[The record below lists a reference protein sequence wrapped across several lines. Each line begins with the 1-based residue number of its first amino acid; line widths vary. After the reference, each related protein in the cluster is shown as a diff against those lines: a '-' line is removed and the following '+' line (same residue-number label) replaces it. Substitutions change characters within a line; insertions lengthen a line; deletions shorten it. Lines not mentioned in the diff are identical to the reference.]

1 MAKSKSGGT
10 RSYIRGRVGSDV
22 YSIGKNAKGKKQ
34 QVVRSLAETVANPQ
48 TIAQM
53 RGRMIMST
61 IMQAQSALKPIIDH
75 SFDNVVGVQPNLS
88 EFIRRNYAL
97 IKADVAANPSS
108 GNAFGLNAYQ
118 EKGVKQGAYII
129 SDGKAAIPAAVSI
142 DKAAGVITIALSANT
157 MTMGG
162 LKAALNFGNEDF
174 LTIVGIDLAGAA
186 EYCRYHVNQS
196 LADDTAISSGNID
209 SVFETE
215 GNATPVVAVA
225 GNAITITLAAIAGS
239 CGFIVTRKV
248 SDGFIHSKATLGAGT
263 NLSWNADAALP
274 TYPVG
279 ENKFLNGGDQS
290 FSPAPAPTPSVGAPT
305 INGVTPFETST
316 SVSMSA
322 ESGAEIHYTVD
333 GTTPNASSPRY
344 SAPFTLNA
352 TTTVKAI
359 AIKDGATSSVAN
371 KTFTKSSTPV
381 VNAPSISGTTPF
393 ETSTQVTMSA
403 DSGAEIRYTTNGS
416 KPTASSSLYS
426 SPITLNATTTVKAIA
441 IKNGVTSSV
450 ASQTFTK
457 QSQPVA
463 GRSFTANGAAV
474 NEGGSVS
481 EPASQAVAVVATLPS
496 GDPSI
501 GKRLGIRKNGD
512 QFSSISGSNLAAGE
526 NSGTINQTYMTP
538 GATIEVGWLFIDDMG
553 DNRWEGTFFTINV
566 AAASNDDEP
575 GGSDH

>member
-22 YSIGKNAKGKKQ
+22 YSIGKNALGKKQ

-61 IMQAQSALKPIIDH
+61 VMQAQSALKVIIDH
-75 SFDNVVGVQPNLS
+75 SFDNVVGIQPNLS
-88 EFIRRNYAL
+88 EFIKRNYAL
-97 IKADVAANPSS
+97 VKADVAANPS
-108 GNAFGLNAYQ
+108 GDNAFGLNAYQ

-142 DKAAGVITIALSANT
+142 DKANGVITIALSAST
-157 MTMGG
+157 MTMAG
-162 LKAALNFGNEDF
+162 LKSALNFGNDDF
-174 LTIVGIDLAGAA
+174 LTLVGIDTQGAA
-186 EYCRYHVNQS
+186 EYCRYHINQS
-196 LADDTAISSGNID
+196 LADDTAISASNID

-215 GNATPVVAVA
+215 GNATPAVAVS
-225 GNAITITLAAIAGS
+225 GNAITITLAAIANS
-239 CGFIVTRKV
+239 CAFIITRKV
-248 SDGFIHSKATLGAGT
+248 NDGFVHSKAVLGAGT
-263 NLSWNADAALP
+263 GLSWNADAALP

-290 FSPAPAPTPSVGAPT
+290 FSPAPTPTPSVSAPV
-305 INGVTPFETST
+305 ISGVTPFETST

-322 ESGAEIHYTVD
+322 GSGAEIRYTLD
-333 GTTPNASSPRY
+333 GSTPSASSTLY
-344 SAPFTLNA
+344 SSAITLTA

-359 AIKDGATSSVAN
+359 AIKDGVTSSVAN

-403 DSGAEIRYTTNGS
+403 DSGAEIRYTTDGTTPS
-416 KPTASSSLYS
+416 ASSTLYS
-426 SPITLNATTTVKAIA
+426 SAITLTATTTVKAIA

-450 ASQTFTK
+450 ASQKFTK
-457 QSQPVA
+457 SAEPISGRTMSLNGNTVA
-463 GRSFTANGAAV
+463 
-474 NEGGSVS
+474 EGGSVNS
-481 EPASQAVAVVATLPS
+481 TAGHDASLVINLPA
-496 GDPSI
+496 GDAMI
-501 GKRLGIRKNGD
+501 GKVLAAKPGSYATSVISTEVLVQGSNTRTIRAEYVEEGVTTVIKFGD
-512 QFSSISGSNLAAGE
+512 WNSSIEEFE
-526 NSGTINQTYMTP
+526 NAQD
-538 GATIEVGWLFIDDMG
+538 LFSIIG
-553 DNRWEGTFFTINV
+553 Q
-566 AAASNDDEP
+566 ASNDEEP

>member
-129 SDGKAAIPAAVSI
+129 SDGKAAVPAAVSI
-142 DKAAGVITIALSANT
+142 DKAAGVITIALSAGT
-157 MTMGG
+157 MTMAG
-162 LKAALNFGNEDF
+162 LKAALNYGNEDF

-186 EYCRYHVNQS
+186 EYCRYHINQS
-196 LADDTAISSGNID
+196 LADDTAISSSNIND
-209 SVFETE
+209 VFETE

-239 CGFIVTRKV
+239 CAFIVTRKV
-248 SDGFIHSKATLGAGT
+248 SDGFIHSKAVLGAGT
-263 NLSWNADAALP
+263 DLSWNADAALP

-290 FSPAPAPTPSVGAPT
+290 FSPAPAPVPSVSAPT

-316 SVSMSA
+316 SVSMSG

-333 GTTPNASSPRY
+333 GSTPNASSPLY

-359 AIKDGATSSVAN
+359 AIKNGATSSVAN
-371 KTFTKSSTPV
+371 KTFTKGSTPV
-381 VNAPSISGTTPF
+381 VNAPNISGTTPF

-403 DSGAEIRYTTNGS
+403 ESGAEIRYTTNGS
-416 KPTASSSLYS
+416 NPSVNSSLYS

-457 QSQPVA
+457 QSEPVA
-463 GRSFTANGAAV
+463 GRSFTVNGSEVA
-474 NEGGSVS
+474 EGGSIKV
-481 EPASQAVAVVATLPS
+481 QANQECNVVVTLPS
-496 GDPSI
+496 GDPAKGMYPMKRVNGGNPSFI
-501 GKRLGIRKNGD
+501 GEANLKTGTNDLTLN
-512 QFSSISGSNLAAGE
+512 SGS
-526 NSGTINQTYMTP
+526 SGYEIGYGT
-538 GATIEVGWLFIDDMG
+538 ADDMG
-553 DNRWEGTFFTINV
+553 DPGDWSGSFFTINV
-566 AAASNDDEP
+566 E
-575 GGSDH
+575 

>member
-129 SDGKAAIPAAVSI
+129 SDGKAAIPAAVSL
-142 DKAAGVITIALSANT
+142 DKAAGVITIALPAGA
-157 MTMGG
+157 MTMAG

-196 LADDTAISSGNID
+196 LADDTAISSSNIND
-209 SVFETE
+209 VFETE

-239 CGFIVTRKV
+239 CAFIVTRKV
-248 SDGFIHSKATLGAGT
+248 ADGFIHSKATLGAGT
-263 NLSWNADAALP
+263 DLSWNADAALP

-305 INGVTPFETST
+305 ISGVTPFETST

-333 GTTPNASSPRY
+333 GSTPNASSPRY
-344 SAPFTLNA
+344 SSAITLNA

-359 AIKDGATSSVAN
+359 AIKNGATSSVAN

-393 ETSTQVTMSA
+393 ESSTQVTMTA

-416 KPTASSSLYS
+416 NPTASSSRYS

-481 EPASQAVAVVATLPS
+481 EPAGQAVTVVATLPS

-501 GKRLGIRKNGD
+501 GRRFGMKKSNG
-512 QFSSISGSNLAAGE
+512 QFSAISGTNLAAGA
-526 NSGTINQTYMTP
+526 NSGSVPKESMTS
-538 GATIEVGWLFIDDMG
+538 GTAIEIGWLFIDDMG
-553 DNRWEGTFFTINV
+553 DDRWEGTFFTINV
-566 AAASNDDEP
+566 ATASNDDEP

>member
-129 SDGKAAIPAAVSI
+129 SDGKAAIPAAVSLN
-142 DKAAGVITIALSANT
+142 KAAGVITIALSADT

-196 LADDTAISSGNID
+196 LADSTAISSGNID

-239 CGFIVTRKV
+239 CAFIVTRKV
-248 SDGFIHSKATLGAGT
+248 SDGFIHSKAVLGAGT

-290 FSPAPAPTPSVGAPT
+290 FSPAPAPIPSVSAPT
-305 INGVTPFETST
+305 ISGVTPFETST

-322 ESGAEIHYTVD
+322 ESGAEVHYTVD
-333 GTTPNASSPRY
+333 GSTPTASSPLY

-359 AIKDGATSSVAN
+359 AIKEGATSSVAN

-381 VNAPSISGTTPF
+381 VNAPSITGTTPF
-393 ETSTQVTMSA
+393 QESTQVTMTA
-403 DSGAEIRYTTNGS
+403 ESGAEIRYTTNGS
-416 KPTASSSLYS
+416 NPSASSSLYS
-426 SPITLNATTTVKAIA
+426 GPITLNATTTVKAIA

-457 QSQPVA
+457 QSEPVE
-463 GRSFTANGAAV
+463 GRSFTVNGQTVA
-474 NEGGSVS
+474 EGGSVTLTAGTTP
-481 EPASQAVAVVATLPS
+481 EVVANLPA
-496 GDPSI
+496 GDPAI
-501 GKRLGIRKNGD
+501 GKGFYSNKNGATVGTL
-512 QFSSISGSNLAAGE
+512 SSVNLAAGE
-526 NSGTINQTYMTP
+526 NSGSVKAQYMTS
-538 GATIEVGWLFIDDMG
+538 GATVQVGYGHEDDMG
-553 DNRWEGTFFTINV
+553 GNVFDAAFFTINV
-566 AAASNDDEP
+566 Q
-575 GGSDH
+575 

>member
-142 DKAAGVITIALSANT
+142 DKAAGVITIALSAGT
-157 MTMGG
+157 MTMAG

-196 LADDTAISSGNID
+196 LADDTAISSSNIND
-209 SVFETE
+209 VFETE

-239 CGFIVTRKV
+239 CAFIVTRKV
-248 SDGFIHSKATLGAGT
+248 SDGYSHSKATLGAGT

-290 FSPAPAPTPSVGAPT
+290 FSPAPAPVPSVSAPT
-305 INGVTPFETST
+305 ISGVTPFETST
-316 SVSMSA
+316 SVTMSGEA
-322 ESGAEIHYTVD
+322 GAEIHYTVD
-333 GTTPNASSPRY
+333 GSTPNASSPRY

-381 VNAPSISGTTPF
+381 VNAPSITGTTPF

-403 DSGAEIRYTTNGS
+403 ESGAEIRYTTNGS
-416 KPTASSSLYS
+416 NPSASSSLYS
-426 SPITLNATTTVKAIA
+426 GPITLNATTTVKAIA
-441 IKNGVTSSV
+441 IKNGVNSSV
-450 ASQTFTK
+450 ASKTFTK
-457 QSQPVA
+457 QSEPVA
-463 GRSFTANGAAV
+463 GRSFTVNGQTVAEGGTITISGGAAV
-474 NEGGSVS
+474 TVGINLPEGD
-481 EPASQAVAVVATLPS
+481 AT
-496 GDPSI
+496 I
-501 GKRLGIRKNGD
+501 GKTALQQKLGADVGILTTDKLVAGANSRE
-512 QFSSISGSNLAAGE
+512 ISAAVIG
-526 NSGTINQTYMTP
+526 NSGTISVGYGTYIEAEGEATLQ
-538 GATIEVGWLFIDDMG
+538 GTYFTIEVG
-553 DNRWEGTFFTINV
+553 
-566 AAASNDDEP
+566 
-575 GGSDH
+575 

>member
-88 EFIRRNYAL
+88 EFIRLNYAL

-118 EKGVKQGAYII
+118 EKGAKQGAYVI

-142 DKAAGVITIALSANT
+142 DKAAGIITIALTAGT
-157 MTMGG
+157 MTMAG

-174 LTIVGIDLAGAA
+174 LTIVGIDLSGAA
-186 EYCRYHVNQS
+186 EYCRYHINQS
-196 LADDTAISSGNID
+196 LADSTAISSANIAD
-209 SVFETE
+209 VFETE
-215 GNATPVVAVA
+215 GNATPVIAVA
-225 GNAITITLAAIAGS
+225 GNAITITLAAIAG
-239 CGFIVTRKV
+239 CCAFIVTRKV
-248 SDGFIHSKATLGAGT
+248 SDGFRHSKATLGAGT
-263 NLSWNADAALP
+263 DLSWNADAALP

-290 FSPAPAPTPSVGAPT
+290 FSPAPAPTPSVSAP
-305 INGVTPFETST
+305 IISGVTPFETST
-316 SVSMSA
+316 SVTMSA
-322 ESGAEIHYTVD
+322 ESGAEIHYTTD
-333 GTTPNASSPRY
+333 GTTPNASSPLY
-344 SAPFTLNA
+344 SSAITLNA
-352 TTTVKAI
+352 TATVKAI
-359 AIKDGATSSVAN
+359 AIKDGVTSSVAN

-381 VNAPSISGTTPF
+381 VNAPSITGTTPF

-403 DSGAEIRYTTNGS
+403 ENGAEIRYTTNGTN
-416 KPTASSSLYS
+416 PTSSSSLYS
-426 SPITLNATTTVKAIA
+426 GPITLNATTTVKAIA
-441 IKNGVTSSV
+441 IKDGVNSSV

-457 QSQPVA
+457 QSEPVA
-463 GRSFTANGAAV
+463 GRSFTVNGNTVA
-474 NEGGSVS
+474 EGGSVS
-481 EPASQAVAVVATLPS
+481 ATAGQAANLVITLPS
-496 GDPSI
+496 DDPTI
-501 GKRLGIRKNGD
+501 GKIAVVKYG
-512 QFSSISGSNLAAGE
+512 SGNPSQLAGGELVAGV
-526 NSGTINQTYMTP
+526 NNRTINVAGMTA
-538 GATIEVGWLFIDDMG
+538 GAEIQVGYGSINMATDEVDM
-553 DNRWEGTFFTINV
+553 EGSFFTINV
-566 AAASNDDEP
+566 Q
-575 GGSDH
+575 

>member
-118 EKGVKQGAYII
+118 EKGAKQGAYII
-129 SDGKAAIPAAVSI
+129 SDGKAVIPAALTL
-142 DKAAGVITIALSANT
+142 DKAAGIITIALSADT
-157 MTMGG
+157 MTMAG

-186 EYCRYHVNQS
+186 EYCRYHINQS
-196 LADDTAISSGNID
+196 LADSTAISSSNIND
-209 SVFETE
+209 VFETE

-239 CGFIVTRKV
+239 CAFIVTRKV

-263 NLSWNADAALP
+263 DLSWNADAALP

-290 FSPAPAPTPSVGAPT
+290 FSPAPAPVPSVSAPT
-305 INGVTPFETST
+305 ISGNTPFETST
-316 SVSMSA
+316 QVSMSA

-333 GTTPNASSPRY
+333 GSTPNASSPLY

-359 AIKDGATSSVAN
+359 AIKNGATSSVAN
-371 KTFTKSSTPV
+371 KTFTKGSTPV
-381 VNAPSISGTTPF
+381 VNAPSITGTTPF

-403 DSGAEIRYTTNGS
+403 ESGAEIRYTTNGS
-416 KPTASSSLYS
+416 NPSASSSLYS
-426 SPITLNATTTVKAIA
+426 GPITLNATTTVKAIA

-457 QSQPVA
+457 QSEPVA
-463 GRSFTANGAAV
+463 GRSFTVNGDSVA
-474 NEGGSVS
+474 EGGSISV
-481 EPASQAVAVVATLPS
+481 QANQSCNVVVTLPS
-496 GDPSI
+496 GDPANGKYPMKRVNGGNPSFI
-501 GKRLGIRKNGD
+501 GEAILKAGTNNLTLN
-512 QFSSISGSNLAAGE
+512 SGSNGYE
-526 NSGTINQTYMTP
+526 IGYGTS
-538 GATIEVGWLFIDDMG
+538 DDMG
-553 DNRWEGTFFTINV
+553 DPADWVGSFFTISV
-566 AAASNDDEP
+566 
-575 GGSDH
+575 G

>member
-129 SDGKAAIPAAVSI
+129 SDGKAAVPAAVSI
-142 DKAAGVITIALSANT
+142 DKAAGVITIALSAGS

-263 NLSWNADAALP
+263 DLSWNADAALP

-290 FSPAPAPTPSVGAPT
+290 FSPAPAPIPSVGAPT

-322 ESGAEIHYTVD
+322 ESGAEIHYTID

-359 AIKDGATSSVAN
+359 AIKEGATSSVAN

-416 KPTASSSLYS
+416 NPTASSTLYN

-441 IKNGVTSSV
+441 IKNGVKSSV

-457 QSQPVA
+457 QSEPVA
-463 GRSFTANGAAV
+463 GRSFTVNGNAV
-474 NEGGSVS
+474 TEGGSISVS
-481 EPASQAVAVVATLPS
+481 AGQAITIGISLPE
-496 GDPSI
+496 GDTTI
-501 GKRLGIRKNGD
+501 GKYGMFVNKAEVAYRLSDNT
-512 QFSSISGSNLAAGE
+512 LAAGA
-526 NSGTINQTYMTP
+526 NSGSVPSSVAESGRSIPIGWGTWDQSEDENILKGTY
-538 GATIEVGWLFIDDMG
+538 
-553 DNRWEGTFFTINV
+553 FTINV
-566 AAASNDDEP
+566 AASNDDEP

>member
-142 DKAAGVITIALSANT
+142 DKAAGVITIALSAGT
-157 MTMGG
+157 MTMAG

-174 LTIVGIDLAGAA
+174 LTIVGIDLANAA
-186 EYCRYHVNQS
+186 EYCRYHINQS
-196 LADDTAISSGNID
+196 LADDTAISASNIA

-225 GNAITITLAAIAGS
+225 GNAITITLAAVAGS
-239 CGFIVTRKV
+239 CAFIVTRKV
-248 SDGFIHSKATLGAGT
+248 SDGFIHSKAVLGAGT

-290 FSPAPAPTPSVGAPT
+290 FSPAPAPVPSVSAPT
-305 INGVTPFETST
+305 ISGVTPFETST

-322 ESGAEIHYTVD
+322 ESGTEIHYTVD
-333 GTTPNASSPRY
+333 G
-344 SAPFTLNA
+344 
-352 TTTVKAI
+352 
-359 AIKDGATSSVAN
+359 
-371 KTFTKSSTPV
+371 ST
-381 VNAPSISGTTPF
+381 
-393 ETSTQVTMSA
+393 
-403 DSGAEIRYTTNGS
+403 
-416 KPTASSSLYS
+416 PTASSPLYS
-426 SPITLNATTTVKAIA
+426 SAITLNATATIKAIA

-450 ASQTFTK
+450 ANKTFTK
-457 QSQPVA
+457 TAATGVTAPTISGTSPFETSTQVTMTAQSGAEIRYTTDGNTPTAESTLYESAITLNDTTTIKAIAIKDGESSTVSS
-463 GRSFTANGAAV
+463 RTFTKGSSGG
-474 NEGGSVS
+474 GGS
-481 EPASQAVAVVATLPS
+481 
-496 GDPSI
+496 
-501 GKRLGIRKNGD
+501 NGD
-512 QFSSISGSNLAAGE
+512 ME
-526 NSGTINQTYMTP
+526 
-538 GATIEVGWLFIDDMG
+538 
-553 DNRWEGTFFTINV
+553 
-566 AAASNDDEP
+566 
-575 GGSDH
+575 

>member
-22 YSIGKNAKGKKQ
+22 YSIGKNALGKKQ

-61 IMQAQSALKPIIDH
+61 VMQAQSALKVIIDH
-75 SFDNVVGVQPNLS
+75 SFDNVVGIQPNLS

-97 IKADVAANPSS
+97 VKADVAANPS
-108 GNAFGLNAYQ
+108 GNNAFGLNAYQ

-142 DKAAGVITIALSANT
+142 DKANGVITIALSAST
-157 MTMGG
+157 MTMAG
-162 LKAALNFGNEDF
+162 LKSALNFGNEDF
-174 LTIVGIDLAGAA
+174 LTLVGIDTQGAA
-186 EYCRYHVNQS
+186 EYCRYHINQS
-196 LADDTAISSGNID
+196 LADDTAISASNID

-215 GNATPVVAVA
+215 GNATPAVAVS
-225 GNAITITLAAIAGS
+225 GNSITITLAAIANS
-239 CGFIVTRKV
+239 CAFIVTRKV
-248 SDGFIHSKATLGAGT
+248 NDGFVHSKAVLGAGT
-263 NLSWNADAALP
+263 GLSWNADAALP

-290 FSPAPAPTPSVGAPT
+290 FSPAPTPTPSVSAPV
-305 INGVTPFETST
+305 ISGVTPFETST

-322 ESGAEIHYTVD
+322 GSGAEIRYTLD
-333 GTTPNASSPRY
+333 GSTPSASSNLY
-344 SAPFTLNA
+344 SSAITLTA

-359 AIKDGATSSVAN
+359 AIKDGVTSSVAN

-403 DSGAEIRYTTNGS
+403 DSGAEIRYTTDGTTPS
-416 KPTASSSLYS
+416 ASSTLYS
-426 SPITLNATTTVKAIA
+426 SAITLTATTTVKAVA

-457 QSQPVA
+457 SEEPVSGRTMTVDGNAVTA
-463 GRSFTANGAAV
+463 GGTRHVTTGV
-474 NEGGSVS
+474 NHTIIVNLPEGDS
-481 EPASQAVAVVATLPS
+481 L
-496 GDPSI
+496 I
-501 GKRLGIRKNGD
+501 GKWLAVKHPNYATVV
-512 QFSSISGSNLAAGE
+512 ISTSALVQGSNTVTVSDQYVTQGQTTQVQYGDWNASIEEFENAQILFSMFGE
-526 NSGTINQTYMTP
+526 
-538 GATIEVGWLFIDDMG
+538 
-553 DNRWEGTFFTINV
+553 
-566 AAASNDDEP
+566 
-575 GGSDH
+575 

>member
-108 GNAFGLNAYQ
+108 GNVFGLNAYQ
-118 EKGVKQGAYII
+118 EKGAKQGAYII
-129 SDGKAAIPAAVSI
+129 SDGKAVIPAALTL
-142 DKAAGVITIALSANT
+142 DKAAGVITIALTAGT
-157 MTMGG
+157 MTMAG

-174 LTIVGIDLAGAA
+174 LTIVGIDTQGAA
-186 EYCRYHVNQS
+186 EYCRYHINQS
-196 LADDTAISSGNID
+196 LADSTAISAGNIND
-209 SVFETE
+209 VFETE

-225 GNAITITLAAIAGS
+225 GNAITITLAAIAGCS
-239 CGFIVTRKV
+239 AFIVTRKV

-263 NLSWNADAALP
+263 DLSWNADTALP

-279 ENKFLNGGDQS
+279 ENKFLNGGNES
-290 FSPAPAPTPSVGAPT
+290 FNPAPAPVPSVSAPT
-305 INGVTPFETST
+305 ISGNTPFETST
-316 SVSMSA
+316 QVTLSA
-322 ESGAEIHYTVD
+322 EAGAEIRYTTD
-333 GTTPNASSPRY
+333 GSTPTSSSPLY
-344 SAPFTLNA
+344 SAAFTLNA

-359 AIKDGATSSVAN
+359 AIKDGVTSSVAN

-393 ETSTQVTMSA
+393 QTSTQVTMSA
-403 DSGAEIRYTTNGS
+403 DAGAEIRYTTNGTT
-416 KPTASSSLYS
+416 PTSSSPLYS
-426 SPITLNATTTVKAIA
+426 GAITLNATTTVKAIA
-441 IKNGVTSSV
+441 IKNGVSSSV

-457 QSQPVA
+457 QSEPVA
-463 GRSFTANGAAV
+463 GRSFTVNGNAV
-474 NEGGSVS
+474 TEGSSVTV
-481 EPASQAVAVVATLPS
+481 QAGQAITIGMTLPE
-496 GDPSI
+496 GDTSI
-501 GKRLGIRKNGD
+501 GKNSLYKK
-512 QFSSISGSNLAAGE
+512 GSDMPIKMSESALAAGA
-526 NSGTINQTYMTP
+526 NSGSI
-538 GATIEVGWLFIDDMG
+538 GAGSVTAGASIRVGYGAFDEMEQEYVMG
-553 DNRWEGTFFTINV
+553 GDFFSITV
-566 AAASNDDEP
+566 E
-575 GGSDH
+575 

>member
-22 YSIGKNAKGKKQ
+22 YSIGKNASGKKQ

-61 IMQAQSALKPIIDH
+61 VMQAQSALKPIIDH

-97 IKADVAANPSS
+97 IKADVAANPSAD
-108 GNAFGLNAYQ
+108 NVFGLNAYQ
-118 EKGVKQGAYII
+118 EKGAKQGAYII
-129 SDGKAAIPAAVSI
+129 SDGKAAIPAAVSL
-142 DKAAGVITIALSANT
+142 DKATGVITIALAADT
-157 MTMGG
+157 MTMAG

-174 LTIVGIDLAGAA
+174 LTIVGIDTAGAA
-186 EYCRYHVNQS
+186 EYCRYHINQS
-196 LADDTAISSGNID
+196 LADSTAISSGNID

-225 GNAITITLAAIAGS
+225 GNAITITLAAIANS
-239 CGFIVTRKV
+239 CAFIITRKV

-263 NLSWNADAALP
+263 GLSWNADAALP

-290 FSPAPAPTPSVGAPT
+290 FSPAPAPTPSVSAPV
-305 INGVTPFETST
+305 ISGVTPFETST
-316 SVSMSA
+316 SVTMSA

-333 GTTPNASSPRY
+333 GTTPSSASPLY
-344 SAPFTLNA
+344 SAAITLNA

-359 AIKDGATSSVAN
+359 AIKDGVTSSVAN

-381 VNAPSISGTTPF
+381 VNAPSITGTTPF

-403 DSGAEIRYTTNGS
+403 ESGAEIRYTTNGS
-416 KPTASSSLYS
+416 NPSSGSTLYS
-426 SPITLNATTTVKAIA
+426 GPITLSATTTVKAIA
-441 IKNGVTSSV
+441 IKDGVSSSV

-457 QSQPVA
+457 QSEPVA
-463 GRSFTANGAAV
+463 GRSFTANGNDV
-474 NEGGSVS
+474 TEGGSVS
-481 EPASQAVAVVATLPS
+481 LAAGQAAEVVATLPA

-501 GKRLGIRKNGD
+501 GKSLCSRKNGS
-512 QFSSISGSNLAAGE
+512 QITSMGSVTLAAGA
-526 NSGTINQTYMTP
+526 NSGSVAAGLMTSGASIEIGYATLSDFDDSVWGGTY
-538 GATIEVGWLFIDDMG
+538 
-553 DNRWEGTFFTINV
+553 FTINV
-566 AAASNDDEP
+566 Q
-575 GGSDH
+575 

>member
-129 SDGKAAIPAAVSI
+129 SDGKAAVPAAVSL
-142 DKAAGVITIALSANT
+142 DKAAGVITIALPAGA
-157 MTMGG
+157 MTMAG

-196 LADDTAISSGNID
+196 LADDTAISSSNIND
-209 SVFETE
+209 VFETE

-239 CGFIVTRKV
+239 CAFIVTRKV
-248 SDGFIHSKATLGAGT
+248 ADGFIHSKATLGAGT
-263 NLSWNADAALP
+263 DLSWNADAALP

-290 FSPAPAPTPSVGAPT
+290 FSPAPAPVPSVSAPT
-305 INGVTPFETST
+305 ISGVTPFETST
-316 SVSMSA
+316 SVTMSGEA
-322 ESGAEIHYTVD
+322 GAEIHYTVD
-333 GTTPNASSPRY
+333 GSTPTASSPLY
-344 SAPFTLNA
+344 SSAITLNA

-359 AIKDGATSSVAN
+359 AIKNGATSSVAN

-381 VNAPSISGTTPF
+381 VNAPSITGTTPF

-403 DSGAEIRYTTNGS
+403 ESGAEIRYTTNGS
-416 KPTASSSLYS
+416 NPSASSSLYNG
-426 SPITLNATTTVKAIA
+426 PITLNATTTVKAIA
-441 IKNGVTSSV
+441 IKNGVNSSV

-457 QSQPVA
+457 QSQPVS
-463 GRSFTANGAAV
+463 GRSFTVNGSTVAEGATITINGGAAANIVV
-474 NEGGSVS
+474 NL
-481 EPASQAVAVVATLPS
+481 PAD
-496 GDPSI
+496 DPAI
-501 GKRLGIRKNGD
+501 GKLLLNSKNSMPATKVMDGNLVAGANSGQISAAIVGNSGNIQIGGGTWDDMD
-512 QFSSISGSNLAAGE
+512 Q
-526 NSGTINQTYMTP
+526 SGTITIP
-538 GATIEVGWLFIDDMG
+538 FFTIEV
-553 DNRWEGTFFTINV
+553 E
-566 AAASNDDEP
+566 
-575 GGSDH
+575 

>member
-118 EKGVKQGAYII
+118 EKGAKQGAYVI

-142 DKAAGVITIALSANT
+142 DKANGVITIALTSGT
-157 MTMGG
+157 MTMAG

-174 LTIVGIDLAGAA
+174 LTIVGIDLQGSA
-186 EYCRYHVNQS
+186 EYCRYHINQS
-196 LADDTAISSGNID
+196 MADDTAISSSNIA

-215 GNATPVVAVA
+215 GNATPTVAVVS
-225 GNAITITLAAIAGS
+225 NSITITLAAIAG
-239 CGFIVTRKV
+239 CCAFIVTRKAN
-248 SDGFIHSKATLGAGT
+248 DGFAHSKAILGAGT

-290 FSPAPAPTPSVGAPT
+290 FSPAPAPAPT
-305 INGVTPFETST
+305 PTPGVSAPVISGTSPFTDTT
-316 SVSMSA
+316 SVTMSA

-333 GTTPNASSPRY
+333 GSSPTVSSSLY
-344 SAPFTLNA
+344 SSAISLSA

-359 AIKDGATSSVAN
+359 AIKDGVSSSVAS
-371 KTFTKSSTPV
+371 KTFTKS
-381 VNAPSISGTTPF
+381 
-393 ETSTQVTMSA
+393 
-403 DSGAEIRYTTNGS
+403 
-416 KPTASSSLYS
+416 
-426 SPITLNATTTVKAIA
+426 
-441 IKNGVTSSV
+441 
-450 ASQTFTK
+450 
-457 QSQPVA
+457 
-463 GRSFTANGAAV
+463 
-474 NEGGSVS
+474 EGGG
-481 EPASQAVAVVATLPS
+481 
-496 GDPSI
+496 GD
-501 GKRLGIRKNGD
+501 
-512 QFSSISGSNLAAGE
+512 GE
-526 NSGTINQTYMTP
+526 
-538 GATIEVGWLFIDDMG
+538 
-553 DNRWEGTFFTINV
+553 
-566 AAASNDDEP
+566 EP

>member
-142 DKAAGVITIALSANT
+142 DKAAGVITIALSAGA
-157 MTMGG
+157 MTMAG

-196 LADDTAISSGNID
+196 LADDTAISSSNIND
-209 SVFETE
+209 VFETE

-239 CGFIVTRKV
+239 CAFIVTRKV
-248 SDGFIHSKATLGAGT
+248 SDGYSHSKATLGAGT
-263 NLSWNADAALP
+263 DLSWNADAALP

-290 FSPAPAPTPSVGAPT
+290 FSPAPAPVPSVSAPT
-305 INGVTPFETST
+305 ISGNTPFETST
-316 SVSMSA
+316 QVSMSA

-333 GTTPNASSPRY
+333 GSTPNASSPRY

-393 ETSTQVTMSA
+393 QESTQVTMSA
-403 DSGAEIRYTTNGS
+403 ENGAEIRYTTNGS
-416 KPTASSSLYS
+416 NPTAASTLYS
-426 SPITLNATTTVKAIA
+426 GAITLNATTTVKAIA
-441 IKNGVTSSV
+441 IKNGVSSSV

-457 QSQPVA
+457 QSEPVA
-463 GRSFTANGAAV
+463 GRSFTVNGNTVAEGGTITVNAGAAV
-474 NEGGSVS
+474 TVGINLPEGD
-481 EPASQAVAVVATLPS
+481 AT
-496 GDPSI
+496 I
-501 GKRLGIRKNGD
+501 GKTALQQKFGADVGILTTDKLVAGANSRE
-512 QFSSISGSNLAAGE
+512 ISAAVIG
-526 NSGTINQTYMTP
+526 NSGTISVGYGTYIEAEGEATLQ
-538 GATIEVGWLFIDDMG
+538 GTYFTIEVG
-553 DNRWEGTFFTINV
+553 
-566 AAASNDDEP
+566 
-575 GGSDH
+575 

>member
-108 GNAFGLNAYQ
+108 GNVFGLNAYQ
-118 EKGVKQGAYII
+118 EKGAKQGAYII
-129 SDGKAAIPAAVSI
+129 SDGKAVIPAALTI
-142 DKAAGVITIALSANT
+142 DKAAGVITIALSADT
-157 MTMGG
+157 MTMAG
-162 LKAALNFGNEDF
+162 LKAALNYGNEDF

-186 EYCRYHVNQS
+186 EYCRYHINQS
-196 LADDTAISSGNID
+196 LADSTAISSSNIND
-209 SVFETE
+209 VFETE

-239 CGFIVTRKV
+239 CAFIVTRKV

-263 NLSWNADAALP
+263 DLSWNADTALP

-290 FSPAPAPTPSVGAPT
+290 FSPAPAPVPSVSAPT
-305 INGVTPFETST
+305 ISGVTPFETST
-316 SVSMSA
+316 SVSMSG

-333 GTTPNASSPRY
+333 GSTPNASSPLY

-359 AIKDGATSSVAN
+359 AIKNGATSSVAN
-371 KTFTKSSTPV
+371 KTFTKSSGPV
-381 VNAPSISGTTPF
+381 VNAPSITGTTPF
-393 ETSTQVTMSA
+393 QETTQVTMSA

-416 KPTASSSLYS
+416 NPSASSSLYS

-457 QSQPVA
+457 QSEPVA
-463 GRSFTANGAAV
+463 GRSFTVNGETVAEGSSIKVQANQEC
-474 NEGGSVS
+474 NI
-481 EPASQAVAVVATLPS
+481 VVTLPS
-496 GDPSI
+496 DDPAITKARMKRVDGGKPSLI
-501 GKRLGIRKNGD
+501 GETPFAAGTNNLTLN
-512 QFSSISGSNLAAGE
+512 SGSKGYEIGYGNYNDFGDAGDW
-526 NSGTINQTYMTP
+526 
-538 GATIEVGWLFIDDMG
+538 VGS
-553 DNRWEGTFFTINV
+553 FFTISV
-566 AAASNDDEP
+566 E
-575 GGSDH
+575 

>member
-108 GNAFGLNAYQ
+108 GNVFGLNAYQ

-129 SDGKAAIPAAVSI
+129 SDGKAAVPAAVSI
-142 DKAAGVITIALSANT
+142 DKAAGVITIALSADT
-157 MTMGG
+157 MTMAG
-162 LKAALNFGNEDF
+162 LKAALGFGNEDF
-174 LTIVGIDLAGAA
+174 LTIVGIDLSGAA
-186 EYCRYHVNQS
+186 EYCRYHINQS
-196 LADDTAISSGNID
+196 LADSTAISSGNIAD
-209 SVFETE
+209 VFETE
-215 GNATPVVAVA
+215 GNATPVVAVV

-239 CGFIVTRKV
+239 CAFIVTRKV

-263 NLSWNADAALP
+263 DLSWNADAALP

-305 INGVTPFETST
+305 ISGNTPFETST
-316 SVSMSA
+316 SVTMSA

-333 GTTPNASSPRY
+333 GSTPNASSPLY
-344 SAPFTLNA
+344 SSAITLNA

-359 AIKDGATSSVAN
+359 AIKDGVTSSVAN

-381 VNAPSISGTTPF
+381 VNAPSITGTTPF

-403 DSGAEIRYTTNGS
+403 ESGAEIRYTTNGS
-416 KPTASSSLYS
+416 NPTANSSLYS
-426 SPITLNATTTVKAIA
+426 GPITLNATTTVKAIA

-457 QSQPVA
+457 QSEPVA

-474 NEGGSVS
+474 TEGGSVS
-481 EPASQAVAVVATLPS
+481 EPANQAVTVVATLPE
-496 GDPSI
+496 GDTPI
-501 GKRLGIRKNGD
+501 GKQLAIRKGGN
-512 QFSSISGSNLAAGE
+512 QISKIGSDNLAAGA
-526 NSGTINQTYMTP
+526 NSGNINQGYMTS
-538 GATIEVGWLFIDDMG
+538 GSVIEVGYGVINDFDDPI
-553 DNRWEGTFFTINV
+553 WSGTFFTINV
-566 AAASNDDEP
+566 E
-575 GGSDH
+575 

>member
-97 IKADVAANPSS
+97 IKADVAANPSA

-129 SDGKAAIPAAVSI
+129 SDGKAAIPAAVSL
-142 DKAAGVITIALSANT
+142 DKAAGVITIALSAGT
-157 MTMGG
+157 MTMAG

-174 LTIVGIDLAGAA
+174 LTIVGIDLANAA
-186 EYCRYHVNQS
+186 EYCRYHINQS
-196 LADDTAISSGNID
+196 LADDTAISASNIA

-225 GNAITITLAAIAGS
+225 GNAITITLAAVAGS
-239 CGFIVTRKV
+239 CAFIVTRKV
-248 SDGFIHSKATLGAGT
+248 SDGFIHSKAVLGAGT
-263 NLSWNADAALP
+263 DLSWNADAALP

-290 FSPAPAPTPSVGAPT
+290 FSPAPAPVPSVSAPT
-305 INGVTPFETST
+305 ISGVTPFETST

-322 ESGAEIHYTVD
+322 ESGAEVHYTVD
-333 GTTPNASSPRY
+333 GSTPTASSPLY

-359 AIKDGATSSVAN
+359 AIKEGATSSVAN

-381 VNAPSISGTTPF
+381 VNAPSITGTTPF
-393 ETSTQVTMSA
+393 QESTQVTMTA
-403 DSGAEIRYTTNGS
+403 ESGAEIRYTTNGS
-416 KPTASSSLYS
+416 NPSASSSLYS
-426 SPITLNATTTVKAIA
+426 GPITLNATTTVKAIA

-457 QSQPVA
+457 QSEPVE
-463 GRSFTANGAAV
+463 GRSFTVNGQTVA
-474 NEGGSVS
+474 EGGSVTLTAGTTP
-481 EPASQAVAVVATLPS
+481 EVVANLPA
-496 GDPSI
+496 GDPAI
-501 GKRLGIRKNGD
+501 GKGFYSNKNGATVGTL
-512 QFSSISGSNLAAGE
+512 SSVNLAAGE
-526 NSGTINQTYMTP
+526 NSGSVKAQYMTS
-538 GATIEVGWLFIDDMG
+538 GATVQVGYGHEDDMG
-553 DNRWEGTFFTINV
+553 GNVFDAAFFTINV
-566 AAASNDDEP
+566 Q
-575 GGSDH
+575 

>member
-142 DKAAGVITIALSANT
+142 DKAAGVITIALSAGT
-157 MTMGG
+157 MTMAG

-196 LADDTAISSGNID
+196 LADDTAISSSNIND
-209 SVFETE
+209 VFETE

-239 CGFIVTRKV
+239 CAFIVTRKV
-248 SDGFIHSKATLGAGT
+248 SDGYSHSKATLGAGT

-290 FSPAPAPTPSVGAPT
+290 FSPAPAPVPSVSAPT
-305 INGVTPFETST
+305 ISGVTPFETST
-316 SVSMSA
+316 SVTMSGEA
-322 ESGAEIHYTVD
+322 GAEIHYTVD
-333 GTTPNASSPRY
+333 GSTPNASSPRY

-381 VNAPSISGTTPF
+381 VNAPSITGTTPF

-403 DSGAEIRYTTNGS
+403 ESGAEIRYTTNGS
-416 KPTASSSLYS
+416 NPSASSSLYS
-426 SPITLNATTTVKAIA
+426 GPITLNATTTVKAIA
-441 IKNGVTSSV
+441 IKNGVNSSV
-450 ASQTFTK
+450 ASKTFTK
-457 QSQPVA
+457 QSEPVA
-463 GRSFTANGAAV
+463 GRSFTVNGQTVAEGGTITISGGAAV
-474 NEGGSVS
+474 TVGINLPEGDATIGKIALQQKLGASVGILTTDALVAGANS
-481 EPASQAVAVVATLPS
+481 REIPAVVIGNAGSIKVGYGTYVEAEGEATLQ
-496 GDPSI
+496 GTY
-501 GKRLGIRKNGD
+501 
-512 QFSSISGSNLAAGE
+512 FNL
-526 NSGTINQTYMTP
+526 
-538 GATIEVGWLFIDDMG
+538 EV
-553 DNRWEGTFFTINV
+553 E
-566 AAASNDDEP
+566 
-575 GGSDH
+575 